1 MQKSK
6 RFVIDTNVL
15 VSAAIFPSSVPG
27 QALDKAVRS
36 GILLMSLAAV
46 LELEK
51 TLKKQKLRKY
61 LSLSSINNFLDKLE
75 RLIEMPEVLPE
86 VAVCRDP
93 KDDKFLA
100 LALGGKASCIITGD
114 EDLLVLHPFKDIP
127 IIAPLKFINE
137 Y

>member
-1 MQKSK
+1 MKKSK

-27 QALDKAVRS
+27 QALDKAIRS
-36 GILLMSLAAV
+36 GKLLMSFTTV

-51 TLKKQKLRKY
+51 TLKKKKLSKY
-61 LSLSSINNFLDKLE
+61 LSLTSINNFLDKLE
-75 RLIEMPEVLPE
+75 RLVETPDTLPE
-86 VAVCRDP
+86 LTVCRDP

-100 LALGGKASCIITGD
+100 LALGGGASCIITGD
-114 EDLLVLHPFKDIP
+114 EDLLVLHPFKGIA
-127 IIAPLKFINE
+127 IITPSVFVNE

>member
-1 MQKSK
+1 MKKSE

-36 GILLMSLAAV
+36 GKLLMSTATFS
-46 LELEK
+46 EFEK
-51 TLKKQKLRKY
+51 TLKKKKLRKY
-61 LSLSSINNFLDKLE
+61 LSPASVNNFLDKLE
-75 RLIEMPEVLPE
+75 RLIETPDSLPDIT
-86 VAVCRDP
+86 ACRDP

-100 LALGGKASCIITGD
+100 LAVGGKASCIITGD
-114 EDLLVLHPFKDIP
+114 EDLLVLHPFKGIP
-127 IIAPLKFINE
+127 IISPLKFITE

>member
-1 MQKSK
+1 MKKSE

-36 GILLMSLAAV
+36 GKLLISSATF

-51 TLKKQKLRKY
+51 TLKKKKLKKY
-61 LSLSSINNFLDKLE
+61 LSLTSINNFLEKLE
-75 RLIEMPEVLPE
+75 RLTEPTDTLPE
-86 VAVCRDP
+86 LAVCRDP
-93 KDDKFLA
+93 KDDKSLA

-114 EDLLVLHPFKDIP
+114 EDLLVLHPFKGIP
-127 IIAPLKFINE
+127 IIAP
-137 Y
+137 

>member
-1 MQKSK
+1 MKKSK

-36 GILLMSLAAV
+36 GTLLMSSATFS
-46 LELEK
+46 ELEK
-51 TLKKQKLRKY
+51 TLKKKKLRKY
-61 LSLSSINNFLDKLE
+61 LSLTSINNFLDKLK
-75 RLIEMPEVLPE
+75 RLIEILDMLPE

-127 IIAPLKFINE
+127 IIASSMFISE

>member
-1 MQKSK
+1 MKKSK

-36 GILLMSLAAV
+36 GKLLISSATF

-51 TLKKQKLRKY
+51 TLKKKKLKKY
-61 LSLSSINNFLDKLE
+61 LSLTSINNFLEKLE
-75 RLIEMPEVLPE
+75 RLTEATDTLPE
-86 VAVCRDP
+86 LAVCRDP

-114 EDLLVLHPFKDIP
+114 EDLLVLHPFKGIP

>member
-1 MQKSK
+1 MKKSE

-36 GILLMSLAAV
+36 GKLLMNTATFS
-46 LELEK
+46 EFEK
-51 TLKKQKLRKY
+51 TLKKKKLRKY
-61 LSLSSINNFLDKLE
+61 LSPASVNNFLDKLE
-75 RLIEMPEVLPE
+75 RLIETPDSLPDIT
-86 VAVCRDP
+86 ACRDP

-100 LALGGKASCIITGD
+100 LAVGGKASCIITGD
-114 EDLLVLHPFKDIP
+114 EDLLVLHPFKGIP
-127 IIAPLKFINE
+127 IISPLKFINE

>member
-1 MQKSK
+1 MKKSE

-36 GILLMSLAAV
+36 GKLLMSTATFS
-46 LELEK
+46 ELEK
-51 TLKKQKLRKY
+51 TLKKKKLRKY
-61 LSLSSINNFLDKLE
+61 LSPASVNNFLEKLE
-75 RLIEMPEVLPE
+75 FLIEIPDPLPE
-86 VAVCRDP
+86 LTVCRDP
-93 KDDKFLA
+93 KDDIFLA
-100 LALGGKASCIITGD
+100 LAIGGKASCIITGD

-127 IIAPLKFINE
+127 IIAPSVFVNE

>member
-1 MQKSK
+1 MKKSK

-36 GILLMSLAAV
+36 GILLMSLATV
-46 LELEK
+46 SELEK
-51 TLKKQKLRKY
+51 TLKKKKLRKY
-61 LSLSSINNFLDKLE
+61 LSLTSINNFLEKLE
-75 RLIEMPEVLPE
+75 RLTEPTDTLPE
-86 VAVCRDP
+86 LAVCRDP

-114 EDLLVLHPFKDIP
+114 EDLLVLHPFKGIP
-127 IIAPLKFINE
+127 IIAPLEFINE